1 MEISHFLLYQARC
14 VGCGVV
20 LKADIP
26 SAHATGYGPRLTA
39 LIGELGGM
47 HRTSRRRVQAF
58 CHSVLHIPLSLGAIQ
73 KIIDRYAFTGVRKV
87 WLISP
92 PPYSFGTLLP
102 ITRTEPTPPR
112 QEPG

>member
-73 KIIDRYAFTGVRKV
+73 KIIDRTSQALVPHYEAIATLARPAPVG
-87 WLISP
+87 
-92 PPYSFGTLLP
+92 YSDEIP
-102 ITRTEPTPPR
+102 W
-112 QEPG
+112 